1 MPDIPRLQSVT
12 ELSERVMDGGRERER
27 VPGYVGC
34 RSWLEVT
41 KVGRESRHDKSVY
54 RCTAD
59 VYSIQVYTIH
69 VESRWMLVAHGSPK
83 MSWSRCQEFSDEALT
98 EEREDQMD
106 QSTSKQEETEGVEQ
120 PHSSTQMSFP
130 KIEAL
135 ELKAEEDPF
144 QSFAHSPWRPHVEE
158 SSCGFIWQFQ

>member
-1 MPDIPRLQSVT
+1 MEEKITRISARYPSPSVCDWT
-12 ELSERVMDGGRERER
+12 LGEGDGGRER

-54 RCTAD
+54 RC
-59 VYSIQVYTIH
+59 IQYTSLYNPCWIQ
-69 VESRWMLVAHGSPK
+69 MDAGSPK